1 MRNTEDRRKAVAALA
16 PFKSQRQIAEEL
28 GVGSKDT
35 INSDIKVL
43 RERGELPAPLTE
55 FAFAEVRQKVEQ
67 LEHDLIDL
75 KIDAEGKFK
84 KRLDVFYAEL
94 EIVKLKLGTQPKRL
108 DVTVGQKTAP
118 LHYEFLEHV
127 ARLTPEQIQQVFDF
141 ADSLPRKMT
150 VIDAELLQ
158 LGGGKPNEL
167 SDGVGT
173 AQAEEI
179 CDTSN

>member
-16 PFKSQRQIAEEL
+16 PFKSQRQIAEDL

-35 INSDIKVL
+35 INSDIKIL

-84 KRLDVFYAEL
+84 KRLEVFYAEL
-94 EIVKLKLGTQPKRL
+94 EIVKLKLGTQPKRV
-108 DVTVGQKTAP
+108 DVTVGQKQSP
-118 LHYEFLEHV
+118 LYFEFLEHIS
-127 ARLTPEQIQQVFDF
+127 RLTSEQVQQVFEF
-141 ADSLPRKMT
+141 ADSLPRRT
-150 VIDAELLQ
+150 VVTDAEMFP
-158 LGGGKPNEL
+158 KEL
-167 SDGVGT
+167 TDGATGVLRT
-173 AQAEEI
+173 ETPEEI
-179 CDTSN
+179 QDKAD

>member
-1 MRNTEDRRKAVAALA
+1 MRNTEDRRQAVAALA

-35 INSDIKVL
+35 INSDIKIL

-84 KRLDVFYAEL
+84 NRLDVFYAEL
-94 EIVKLKLGTQPKRL
+94 EIVKLKLGTQPKRV
-108 DVTVGQKTAP
+108 DVTVGQKQSP
-118 LHYEFLEHV
+118 LYFEFLEHIS
-127 ARLTPEQIQQVFDF
+127 RLTAEQVQQVFEF
-141 ADSLPRKMT
+141 ADSLPRRT
-150 VIDAELLQ
+150 VVIDAEMFP
-158 LGGGKPNEL
+158 KEL
-167 SDGVGT
+167 TDGTT
-173 AQAEEI
+173 AVLRTETPEEI
-179 CDTSN
+179 QDKAD